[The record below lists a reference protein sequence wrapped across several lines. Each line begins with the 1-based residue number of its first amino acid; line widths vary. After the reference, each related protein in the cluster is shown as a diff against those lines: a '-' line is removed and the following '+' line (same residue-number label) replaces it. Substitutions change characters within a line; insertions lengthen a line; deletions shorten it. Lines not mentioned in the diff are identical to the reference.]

1 MRFKKKLLKT
11 IFALSCVTVGGLSL
25 PTFSPVSASEASV
38 LESVVGQTLD
48 VDGFA
53 GGQCWD
59 LTNYYLISQ
68 GSGGIYGGSS
78 RAGLI
83 GNDFYYQLVNEGF
96 EVIFNPSLSEVQPG
110 DVVNLHPGAGG
121 SDGYYGHTFVVKN
134 VFANGVIQTYEQ
146 NAELGQIVAVYNR
159 MYPEGAIS
167 SIIRKAGTTVAKPTK
182 ATPPALGVDATANK
196 LPQVAQQPQYYI
208 QVTEEPEVLEEIP
221 TEPVDT
227 RTEEEKEQERIAK
240 TNAVVEKIKQDV
252 HFVEE
257 PKSILDTQTVYS
269 KADGNV
275 AEVDAVAN
283 LQTEKTV
290 LNTEAKLLPTPTK
303 KVSETYLDSYK
314 QLVTDT
320 VKELSTEGV
329 VANTKSEDVKNETSK
344 VITHETTDVN
354 DGSQATEVVEVKDDV
369 NGGTSVEE
377 KQDVNKNEVHHDEE
391 KAEKAKVVPQEPK
404 EAVSY
409 IDTEILPLAG

>member
-11 IFALSCVTVGGLSL
+11 IFALSFVTVGGLSL
-25 PTFSPVSASEASV
+25 PAFSPVSASEASV
-38 LESVVGQTLD
+38 LESVVGQSLD

-96 EVIFNPSLSEVQPG
+96 EVIFNPSLSQVQPG

-121 SDGYYGHTFVVKN
+121 SDAYYGHTFVVKN

-159 MYPEGAIS
+159 TYPEGAIS

-182 ATPPALGVDATANK
+182 ATPPSLGVDTTASR
-196 LPQVAQQPQYYI
+196 LPQVAQPQYYI
-208 QVTEEPEVLEEIP
+208 QATEETEVLEEIP

-240 TNAVVEKIKQDV
+240 TNAIVEKIKQDV
-252 HFVEE
+252 HFIEE
-257 PKSILDTQTVYS
+257 PKSILNTQTVYS

-283 LQTEKTV
+283 LKTEKTV
-290 LNTEAKLLPTPTK
+290 LNTDAKILPTPTK
-303 KVSETYLDSYK
+303 KISETYLDSYK

-320 VKELSTEGV
+320 TKELEGV
-329 VANTKSEDVKNETSK
+329 VSNTKTENVKNETSK

-391 KAEKAKVVPQEPK
+391 KAENAKVSPQEPK